1 MQDRIN
7 TIEELKAFITYAVLA
22 TEGNMEFVSEEPYQ
36 IMCSVAGK
44 PAQIAKQIERN
55 TSLQFMSAP
64 NKLYML
70 TDKDKNV
77 SIGLIPAGNVTQL
90 IAKLNAEYMQ
100 DMAKFAKL

>member
-1 MQDRIN
+1 
-7 TIEELKAFITYAVLA
+7 
-22 TEGNMEFVSEEPYQ
+22 
-36 IMCSVAGK
+36 
-44 PAQIAKQIERN
+44 
-55 TSLQFMSAP
+55 
-64 NKLYML
+64 ML